1 MMGDDEMAGSIRAT
15 LVAIV
20 MAFSAETPLMA
31 QTTPAPPSPDV
42 LKELAPSGRLRAAIN
57 LGNAVLAQG
66 TAQEPKGIT
75 VDLSRE
81 LARRT
86 GLPLDLVPFDAAG
99 KVFDALKAGAWDV
112 AFIAIEPA
120 RAAEIEFSPP
130 YVLIEGT
137 YMVRT
142 DSPLKVIEDVDKAGI
157 RISVGRGSA
166 YDLFLTRT
174 LKAAE
179 LVRSPSGGCCSM
191 VEMFLADK
199 LDVVAGVRQQLEP
212 FATPAS
218 GLRVMDGRF
227 QVIRQAMAVPKGR
240 LAAAAYVRDFVE
252 DMKASG
258 FVKAGLDR
266 SGQTAA
272 AVAPKE

>member
-1 MMGDDEMAGSIRAT
+1 MLTRACLGAVVLAFAAVT
-15 LVAIV
+15 PLVAQTS
-20 MAFSAETPLMA
+20 SAPLTPE
-31 QTTPAPPSPDV
+31 V
-42 LKELAPSGRLRAAIN
+42 LEDLAPTGRLRAAIN

-66 TAQEPKGIT
+66 TPQEPRGIT

-81 LARRT
+81 LARRI
-86 GLPLDLVPFDAAG
+86 GLPLELVPFDAAG
-99 KVFDALKAGAWDV
+99 KVFEALKAGAWDV
-112 AFIAIEPA
+112 AFMAIEPA
-120 RAAEIEFSPP
+120 RATEIDFSPP

-137 YMVRT
+137 YMVRA

-157 RISVGRGSA
+157 RIAVGRGSA

-174 LKAAE
+174 LKTAE
-179 LVRSPSGGCCSM
+179 LVRSPTGGCCSM

-212 FATPAS
+212 FAKPGS
-218 GLRVMDGRF
+218 DLRVMDGRF

-240 LAAAAYVRDFVE
+240 TAAAAYVRSFIE
-252 DMKASG
+252 DVKESG
-258 FVKAGLDR
+258 FVKGGLDR
-266 SGQTAA
+266 SGQAAA

>member
-1 MMGDDEMAGSIRAT
+1 MLRLALLLAM
-15 LVAIV
+15 L
-20 MAFSAETPLMA
+20 AFTGLGPAYAQAPSAE
-31 QTTPAPPSPDV
+31 V
-42 LKELAPSGRLRAAIN
+42 LKDLAPSGRLRAAIN

-66 TAQEPKGIT
+66 TPQELRGVT

-81 LARRT
+81 MARRT

-99 KVFDALKAGAWDV
+99 KVFEALKAGAWDIG
-112 AFIAIEPA
+112 FIAIEPA
-120 RAAEIEFSPP
+120 RATEIEFSPP

-137 YMVRT
+137 YMVRGA
-142 DSPLKVIEDVDKAGI
+142 SPLKAIEDVDKAGI
-157 RISVGRGSA
+157 RIAVGRGSA

-174 LKAAE
+174 LKNAE
-179 LVRSPSGGCCSM
+179 LVRSPTGGCCSM

-212 FATPAS
+212 FARRDAT
-218 GLRVMDGRF
+218 LRVMNGRF
-227 QVIRQAMAVPKGR
+227 QVIRQAIAVPKGR
-240 LAAAAYVRDFVE
+240 TAAAAYVRSFIE
-252 DMKASG
+252 EMKASG

>member
-1 MMGDDEMAGSIRAT
+1 MGIRAC
-15 LVAIV
+15 LAAAIL
-20 MAFSAETPLMA
+20 AFSVAPPLFA
-31 QTTPAPPSPDV
+31 QTMSGAPAPDV

-66 TAQEPKGIT
+66 APQEPRGVT

-81 LARRT
+81 LARRI
-86 GLPLDLVPFDAAG
+86 GVPLDLIAFDAAG
-99 KVFDALKAGAWDV
+99 KVFDALKADAWDV
-112 AFIAIEPA
+112 AFIAVEPA

-137 YMVRT
+137 YMVRN

-157 RISVGRGSA
+157 RIAVGRGSA

-179 LVRSPSGGCCSM
+179 LVRSPNGGCCSM

-199 LDVVAGVRQQLEP
+199 MDVVAGVRQQLEP
-212 FATPAS
+212 FAVPGS
-218 GLRVMDGRF
+218 GLRVMEGRF

-240 LAAAAYVRDFVE
+240 IAAAAYLRGFVE
-252 DMKASG
+252 DVKASG

-272 AVAPKE
+272 AVAPKD

>member
-1 MMGDDEMAGSIRAT
+1 MGEHEMVGSIRAT
-15 LVAIV
+15 LAAII
-20 MAFSAETPLMA
+20 MAFAAGTPLMA
-31 QTTPAPPSPDV
+31 QTAPAPEV

-66 TAQEPKGIT
+66 TPQDLKGVT

-81 LARRT
+81 LASRL

-99 KVFDALKAGAWDV
+99 KVFEALKAGAWDV

-137 YMVRT
+137 YMVRA

-174 LKAAE
+174 LKGAE

-212 FATPAS
+212 FAIPGS

-240 LAAAAYVRDFVE
+240 MAAAAYIRGFVE
-252 DMKASG
+252 DVKASG

>member
-1 MMGDDEMAGSIRAT
+1 MAGSIRAT
-15 LVAIV
+15 LAAIV
-20 MAFSAETPLMA
+20 MAFSAGAPLMA
-31 QTTPAPPSPDV
+31 QTTPAPPTPEV

-66 TAQEPKGIT
+66 TPQELKGIT

-157 RISVGRGSA
+157 KISVGRGSA

-212 FATPAS
+212 FAVAGS
-218 GLRVMDGRF
+218 GLRVMEGRF

-240 LAAAAYVRDFVE
+240 LAAAAYIRSFVE
-252 DMKASG
+252 EVKASG

>member
-1 MMGDDEMAGSIRAT
+1 MLIRACLGAVVLVFAAAT
-15 LVAIV
+15 PLVA
-20 MAFSAETPLMA
+20 
-31 QTTPAPPSPDV
+31 QTSSAPPTPEV
-42 LKELAPSGRLRAAIN
+42 LKDLAPTGRLRAAIN

-66 TAQEPKGIT
+66 TSQEPRGIT
-75 VDLSRE
+75 VDLARE
-81 LARRT
+81 LVRRT
-86 GLPLDLVPFDAAG
+86 GLPLDLVPFDAAV
-99 KVFDALKAGAWDV
+99 KVFEALKAGAWDV
-112 AFIAIEPA
+112 AFMAIEPA
-120 RAAEIEFSPP
+120 RATEIDFSPP

-137 YMVRT
+137 YMVRG

-157 RISVGRGSA
+157 KIAVGRGST

-179 LVRSPSGGCCSM
+179 LVRSPTGGCCSM
-191 VEMFLADK
+191 VEIFLADK

-212 FATPAS
+212 FANPGS

-227 QVIRQAMAVPKGR
+227 QVVRQAMAVPKGR
-240 LAAAAYVRDFVE
+240 AAAAAYVRSFVE
-252 DMKASG
+252 DVKASG